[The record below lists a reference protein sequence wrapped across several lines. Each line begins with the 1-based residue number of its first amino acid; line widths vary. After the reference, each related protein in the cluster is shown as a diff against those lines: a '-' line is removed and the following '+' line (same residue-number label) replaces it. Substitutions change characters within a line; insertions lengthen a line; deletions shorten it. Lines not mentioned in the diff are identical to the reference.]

1 MPKKNISFE
10 DAMSKIEEIVYAL
23 ENEEVSL
30 EKSIELYKKG
40 MEYAAFC
47 RQRLTDAEGEV
58 LLLKEKAGG
67 LYEEPFEP
75 EPEIE
80 E

>member
-10 DAMSKIEEIVYAL
+10 EAMAKIEEIVYSL
-23 ENEEVSL
+23 ESEEVSL

-40 MEYAAFC
+40 MEYAALC
-47 RQRLTDAEGEV
+47 RGKLTDAEGQV
-58 LLLKEKAGG
+58 ALLRRAAGG
-67 LYEEPFEP
+67 DFIEEPFRP
-75 EPEIE
+75 EAE

>member
-10 DAMSKIEEIVYAL
+10 EAMDKIQEIVYAL

-47 RQRLTDAEGEV
+47 RRKLTDAEGEV
-58 LLLKEKAGG
+58 MIIKEKSGVFH
-67 LYEEPFEP
+67 EEPFEP
-75 EPEIE
+75 EPDAE
-80 E
+80 